1 MHDRALKPAAGVAR
15 AATATD
21 PRGLPRVMRR
31 WAGLG
36 RRNPIGLIGLAGLL
50 LVIGLAIFAGFVA
63 PFDPTSQLTERL
75 TPPNGIYWLGTDE
88 FGRDVF
94 SRVIWGTRISLYVG
108 VIAVAI
114 ALVIG
119 VTLGLVSGYYG
130 GWADSIIMRF
140 VDILFAFPTIVL
152 AIAITGILGPS
163 LTNATIAIGLVYAPV
178 FARVMR
184 GPVLSVVHLEYVQ
197 AARTVGASDG
207 RIVWRHVFP
216 NVTAPLIVQTTLALS
231 TAILAEAALSFLGL
245 GTQPPT
251 PSWGTMLGT
260 GRRFLELSPWV
271 AIFPGVAIMLTV
283 LAFNLLGDGLRDV
296 LDPRLRGS

>member
-1 MHDRALKPAAGVAR
+1 MSERALKPAIGMAH
-15 AATATD
+15 AAPETA
-21 PRGLPRVMRR
+21 PHGLSQTLAR
-31 WAGLG
+31 WARLA
-36 RRNPIGLIGLAGLL
+36 RRNPIGLLGLAVLL
-50 LVIGLAIFAGFVA
+50 LVVGLAIFAGLVA
-63 PFDPTSQLTERL
+63 PFDPAAQPAERL
-75 TPPNGIYWLGTDE
+75 TPPNGTYVLGTDE

-108 VIAVAI
+108 IIAVAI
-114 ALVIG
+114 ALLIG

-197 AARTVGASDG
+197 AARTMGASDG

-216 NVTAPLIVQTTLALS
+216 NVTAPLIVQITLALS

-260 GRRFLELSPWV
+260 GRKFLELSPWV

>member
-1 MHDRALKPAAGVAR
+1 M
-15 AATATD
+15 
-21 PRGLPRVMRR
+21 
-31 WAGLG
+31 
-36 RRNPIGLIGLAGLL
+36 
-50 LVIGLAIFAGFVA
+50 
-63 PFDPTSQLTERL
+63 
-75 TPPNGIYWLGTDE
+75 
-88 FGRDVF
+88 
-94 SRVIWGTRISLYVG
+94 
-108 VIAVAI
+108 
-114 ALVIG
+114 
-119 VTLGLVSGYYG
+119 GLVSGYYG

-184 GPVLSVVHLEYVQ
+184 GPVLSVVNDEYVQ
-197 AARTVGASDG
+197 AARTIGASDG

-260 GRRFLELSPWV
+260 GRKFLELSPWV
-271 AIFPGVAIMLTV
+271 AIFPGLAIMITV

>member
-1 MHDRALKPAAGVAR
+1 MREPALNTPVGVAR
-15 AATATD
+15 ATRETA
-21 PRGLPRVMRR
+21 PLGVSYHLSR
-31 WAGLG
+31 WA
-36 RRNPIGLIGLAGLL
+36 RFAQRNPIGLIGLAVLL
-50 LVIGLAIFAGFVA
+50 LVVGLAIFAGVVA
-63 PFDPTSQLTERL
+63 PFDPAAQPAERL
-75 TPPNGIYWLGTDE
+75 TPPNETYWFGTDE

-108 VIAVAI
+108 IVAVSIAVAI
-114 ALVIG
+114 GAS
-119 VTLGLVSGYYG
+119 LGLVSGFYG

-140 VDILFAFPTIVL
+140 VDILFAFPTIIL

-184 GPVLSVVHLEYVQ
+184 GPVLSVVNDEYVQ
-197 AARTVGASDG
+197 AARTMGASDG
-207 RIVWRHVFP
+207 RIVLRHVFP
-216 NVTAPLIVQTTLALS
+216 NVTAPLIVQITLALS

-260 GRRFLELSPWV
+260 GRKFLELSPWV
-271 AIFPGVAIMLTV
+271 AIFPGLAIMITV

>member
-1 MHDRALKPAAGVAR
+1 MKASIGVAR
-15 AATATD
+15 PERTIGATPVGGPARTV
-21 PRGLPRVMRR
+21 RLKRL
-31 WAGLG
+31 A
-36 RRNPIGLIGLAGLL
+36 RRNPIGVIGLAVLI
-50 LVIGLAIFAGFVA
+50 VVVFLAIFAGQIA
-63 PFDPTSQLTERL
+63 PFDPAAQPAERL
-75 TPPNGIYWLGTDE
+75 TAPNRTYLLGTDE

-94 SRVIWGTRISLYVG
+94 SRVVHGTRISLYVG
-108 VIAVAI
+108 AAAVGI

-119 VTLGLVSGYYG
+119 VNLGLISGYYG
-130 GWADSIIMRF
+130 GWPDSIIMRL

-152 AIAITGILGPS
+152 AITITGILGPS
-163 LTNATIAIGLVYAPV
+163 LRNATIAIGLVYAPV
-178 FARVMR
+178 FARVTR
-184 GPVLSVVHLEYVQ
+184 GPVLSVVNLDYVQ
-197 AARTVGASDG
+197 AARTVGASDR
-207 RIVWRHVFP
+207 RIVLRHVLP

-260 GRRFLELSPWV
+260 GRKFLELSPWV
-271 AIFPGVAIMLTV
+271 AIFPGLAIMITV